1 MIDFSI
7 PLAGMSVVTAT
18 VNAAAARLEAHAA
31 APQTHGQASDVV
43 TLSAGGSDFEAS
55 AKAARVQA
63 DIAQT
68 LIDIMA

>member
-1 MIDFSI
+1 MMDFSI

-18 VNAAAARLEAHAA
+18 VNAAAARLVAHA
-31 APQTHGQASDVV
+31 APQTYGPASDVV
-43 TLSAGGSDFEAS
+43 SLSAGGSDFEAS
-55 AKAARVQA
+55 AKVARVQA